1 MDHLLG
7 WSSKWSRKSFLW
19 FQVASGHPANSGFY
33 GKNRRPS
40 MTGFGH
46 RLQSEIAE
54 LTPSTIRIRRG
65 SLRDF
70 TDATISKKG
79 DFYPRFLRICG
90 PATLSYFLFTKDPG
104 WDRIKWVETIVQ
116 LVIDVWKI
124 SLLFRE
130 PLHIFRCD
138 LLVSGVVYFYN
149 KNTTTKDMWK
159 MKSMAARHFF
169 TGISPKVWWQ
179 RHWCFAQKHD
189 LGALEK

>member
-1 MDHLLG
+1 
-7 WSSKWSRKSFLW
+7 
-19 FQVASGHPANSGFY
+19 
-33 GKNRRPS
+33 

-65 SLRDF
+65 SLRDS

-90 PATLSYFLFTKDPG
+90 ASNSFIFFVQKRSWMGPYQMG
-104 WDRIKWVETIVQ
+104 WNYQ

-159 MKSMAARHFF
+159 MKSMAAWHFF

-189 LGALEK
+189 LGALEKLFSFMLFHGWALFLEFLFGEVFFHQKTGITRSL